1 MRAVGVIVLILS
13 ILAAIFIAI
22 IFFLA
27 ISLLV
32 YGILLIIRT
41 IYLSR
46 FYDEREDKTNGLH
59 ESEEYKD

>member
-1 MRAVGVIVLILS
+1 MGIIALIIS

-32 YGILLIIRT
+32 YGILLIVRMV
-41 IYLSR
+41 YLSR
-46 FYDEREDKTNGLH
+46 FYNEREDKTNGLH

>member
-1 MRAVGVIVLILS
+1 MGIIVLIIS

-27 ISLLV
+27 TSLLV
-32 YGILLIIRT
+32 YGILLIIRMV
-41 IYLSR
+41 YLSR
-46 FYDEREDKTNGLH
+46 FYDERKDKTNGLH